1 MNFAELFSQ
10 KLKQWHIS
18 GKELAE
24 ASGRSEANIS
34 QIRNAVVSPSI
45 ADFQK
50 LIEICDG
57 LKPGF
62 AEDYYASLSPLGAIG
77 ANLLALQKQ
86 QSPSLITN

>member
-18 GKELAE
+18 GKELAA

-34 QIRNAVVSPSI
+34 QIRNRIVSPSI

-57 LKPGF
+57 LRPGF
-62 AEDYYASLSPLGAIG
+62 ADDYYASLSPLGAIG
-77 ANLLALQKQ
+77 ANLLALQKK
-86 QSPSLITN
+86 SLAVTRG